1 MLFGMKE
8 VLEEER
14 AGIQRLCE
22 FRVDDIRIFMPVIDA
37 DPHLKSN

>member
-8 VLEEER
+8 VLEER
-14 AGIQRLCE
+14 AGIQGLCE
-22 FRVDDIRIFMPVIDA
+22 FRVDDIRIFVPVIDA